1 MDFQIFMMRVGAA
14 FLAGFLIGLER
25 ELRHKKAGLRTNTLV
40 AVGAAVYVLIS
51 LSLMNADFGATARIV
66 GQVVTGIGFIGAG
79 VIIHREADILGITT
93 AATIWCSAAMG
104 CLAATGMFKELA
116 VCTAAVLF
124 VNRGMYYI
132 ENVIGRHKGNN
143 GGGN

>member
-1 MDFQIFMMRVGAA
+1 MDFQIFMIRIGAS

-51 LSLMNADFGATARIV
+51 LSLMSADFGATARII

-93 AATIWCSAAMG
+93 AATIWCSAAVG

-116 VCTAAVLF
+116 ACTAVVLF

-132 ENVIGRHKGNN
+132 ETMIARYNGKN
-143 GGGN
+143 GGEK